1 MHVIQIG
8 NSFYDVIPISR
19 CQYSH
24 NRCRGFH
31 IRESSASIS
40 NTSLSSANQNAHVN
54 PSFVIDEESGGV
66 FPSGKR
72 QAQLII
78 FDKIIK
84 DSGFL

>member
-54 PSFVIDEESGGV
+54 PSFVMDEESGGV

-78 FDKIIK
+78 FDNINH
-84 DSGFL
+84 F